1 GSAMM
6 WPSAV
11 LECRSAGAA
20 VPPGEPDAAVRL
32 SLLHAGLRD
41 QARALDADRRA
52 GGAGPDGVP
61 ALRPGH
67 DLRLDRLADQDAG
80 PEGRRL
86 GALPEEGLAKPR
98 VAAGQRPAGR
108 LDAGPRR
115 TRR

>member
-1 GSAMM
+1 MM

-67 DLRLDRLADQDAG
+67 DLRLDRLADQDA
-80 PEGRRL
+80 EHAGRGF
-86 GALPEEGLAKPR
+86 GAVPEEELAR
-98 VAAGQRPAGR
+98 AIQTVS
-108 LDAGPRR
+108 R
-115 TRR
+115 TRESSG